1 MCSHASFSAIDRF
14 AQQYP
19 RVMKLDMTIDVEY
32 MSIQFEYSKR
42 SSSLPSRVCVEM
54 GVLKGVLANPSNP
67 KL

>member
-1 MCSHASFSAIDRF
+1 
-14 AQQYP
+14 
-19 RVMKLDMTIDVEY
+19 MKLDMTIDVEY